1 MTRPTGLKR
10 QHGATLTI
18 SDPKPVVEAPNTG
31 SIDRT
36 QALAA
41 LTLTALIWGFTPV
54 AVRVLV
60 RDLPPA
66 DLLVLRSA
74 ICGVLFAGIVSVYGG
89 WRIAARDLPRF
100 LACALT
106 GVAGYNAFSTFG
118 MQGASASVGS
128 LILGTEPLFI
138 AVFASILL
146 GERLAMAT
154 RIGLVS
160 AATGTVLLLYGHAQQ
175 SGTAASVAEGVRGP
189 VLMLISA
196 IAWSLYAVI
205 IKPLFPIYGSLRATA
220 LTSVFGM
227 LPLLALSSAQTW
239 STATSMTI
247 WQWTLLVYQSVLST
261 VIAIFLWNYGNKF
274 VPSASAGSFI
284 YAVPL
289 ISVVAGIA
297 FLNEPL
303 TLPLLLA
310 AALIMAG
317 VIIAQTGR
325 R

>member
-1 MTRPTGLKR
+1 MITSE
-10 QHGATLTI
+10 ATTSATESERL
-18 SDPKPVVEAPNTG
+18 AAL
-31 SIDRT
+31 DRT
-36 QALAA
+36 RALAA
-41 LTLTALIWGFTPV
+41 LSLTALIWGFTPV

-74 ICGVLFAGIVSVYGG
+74 ICGVLFAVIVSVYGG
-89 WRIAARDLPRF
+89 WRIAGRDLPRF

-106 GVAGYNAFSTFG
+106 GIAGYNAFSTFG
-118 MQGASASVGS
+118 MQGTSASIGS
-128 LILGTEPLFI
+128 LMLGTEPLFI

-146 GERLAMAT
+146 GERLAKAT

-160 AATGTVLLLYGHAQQ
+160 AATGTALLLYVHAQH
-175 SGTAASVAEGVRGP
+175 TATTASATEGVRGP
-189 VLMLISA
+189 ILMLISA

-239 STATSMTI
+239 STAASMTT

-261 VIAIFLWNYGNKF
+261 VIAILLWNYGSKF
-274 VPSASAGSFI
+274 VSSASAGAFI

-289 ISVVAGIA
+289 ISVVAGVA
-297 FLNEPL
+297 FLDEPL

-317 VIIAQTGR
+317 VVVAQTGR